1 MELLRALH
9 NFRFDT
15 PLGLFF
21 SNPLVAA
28 SLVLFVWSL
37 GPALKGT
44 VGRPFLVWLRLT
56 WAAFL
61 LPAVTGVILALGGLK
76 VPSATDA
83 GSGASRYG
91 FPVDPSRDWEHW
103 MYVAFVLLSLYI
115 VEVLV
120 KGRMVEHRVGLK
132 FLPVV
137 TLFLYGCAFM
147 IGRVAVFP
155 GSTPGT

>member
-1 MELLRALH
+1 MELLRTLH
-9 NFRFDT
+9 NLRFDT

-37 GPALKGT
+37 GPAIKGT
-44 VGRPFLVWLRLT
+44 VGRGFVLWLRLS

-76 VPSATDA
+76 VASATDA
-83 GSGASRYG
+83 GGGMTRYG
-91 FPVDPSRDWEHW
+91 FEADPSRDWEHW

-115 VEVLV
+115 VEVLAG
-120 KGRMVEHRVGLK
+120 GRMVEHRVGLK

-147 IGRVAVFP
+147 IARVAVFP